1 MDLKAKNNRPL
12 TLFLAFIISIIMGI
26 VFLVL
31 SSCAPFGNN
40 SLSVS
45 DGNIQYLDF
54 FAYLKSILSGNN
66 SLSYTMSNQLGFGSI
81 GLFSY
86 YLASPLNLLVCL
98 FPHEQII
105 SFFNLLVVL
114 KISLCALTMALFLIN
129 RFPKLN
135 LPSHL
140 ILSLSYA
147 FMQYNIQQSS
157 NIMWLDGVYM
167 LPVMML
173 GVYLLISKNYRIL
186 LPLSIAF
193 SIIFNWYTAG
203 INCIFIAIYFLLE
216 MLLTSA
222 NSRKF
227 MHLSLNFMLSAVTG
241 LLISSVLF
249 FPTILAL
256 RDGRGSTFDSDSLY
270 FDFYGNILNTL
281 GNTFIGRYSIVGKAC
296 LFSGSLVTILVIS
309 LFINKA
315 VKIKEKIILGVFSI
329 FFILIFHF
337 QPLVFLFSLFKTAN
351 SYYYR
356 YAYISVA
363 FFIFV
368 AAISLINIRKYALI
382 ISALISSLLI
392 ISGNIMGNKN
402 IIIQV
407 VMTIAFIGIYTL
419 IFVIREKRISN
430 SALQYVLLTLV
441 IIELVTSSVISSRYF
456 RMDSNAQFIDYVNQK
471 ELIID
476 SINESDIRINHLSAR
491 AGEFGYNESLAYG
504 YNSVQGYSSC
514 IDNNQL
520 ELLDHLGY
528 LETGFCT
535 NIVETSVIPTDSLLA
550 VKYIISNQAVD
561 GLIPTSYAFSD
572 YTVYQN
578 PYALPMAFIYV
589 PGDMDEYGD
598 NPFENINATYKYLT
612 SQDTDVF
619 IQAAYEAAGDT
630 NEREY
635 SITIPDGNYALYGY
649 LPWNE
654 NAHETITFADDSS
667 IHYSDWGSQS
677 VFNIPVSADG
687 NEATFTISSED
698 GLSIENEYFYLCD
711 LDALMEISDF
721 INGNEVELQLED
733 NTISC
738 QLTSY
743 GNNRL
748 FLSIPYINGMAVT
761 INGTQ
766 TEPDLIDDCLISI
779 PLFEGGNIIEI
790 TYSIPGLNTG
800 IVLSLAGI
808 LLLAGTELYRKQIL
822 KKSK

>member
-40 SLSVS
+40 SLAVS

-98 FPHEQII
+98 FPHEHII
-105 SFFNLLVVL
+105 SFFNLLVIL

-173 GVYLLISKNYRIL
+173 GVFLLISKNNRIL

-203 INCIFIAIYFLLE
+203 INCIFITIYFLFE

-281 GNTFIGRYSIVGKAC
+281 GNTFIGRDSIVGKAC
-296 LFSGSLVTILVIS
+296 LFSGSLVTILVIA

-356 YAYISVA
+356 YVYISVA

-382 ISALISSLLI
+382 ISD
-392 ISGNIMGNKN
+392 
-402 IIIQV
+402 
-407 VMTIAFIGIYTL
+407 
-419 IFVIREKRISN
+419 E
-430 SALQYVLLTLV
+430 
-441 IIELVTSSVISSRYF
+441 
-456 RMDSNAQFIDYVNQK
+456 
-471 ELIID
+471 
-476 SINESDIRINHLSAR
+476 
-491 AGEFGYNESLAYG
+491 
-504 YNSVQGYSSC
+504 
-514 IDNNQL
+514 
-520 ELLDHLGY
+520 ELL
-528 LETGFCT
+528 
-535 NIVETSVIPTDSLLA
+535 
-550 VKYIISNQAVD
+550 
-561 GLIPTSYAFSD
+561 
-572 YTVYQN
+572 
-578 PYALPMAFIYV
+578 
-589 PGDMDEYGD
+589 
-598 NPFENINATYKYLT
+598 KYL
-612 SQDTDVF
+612 
-619 IQAAYEAAGDT
+619 
-630 NEREY
+630 
-635 SITIPDGNYALYGY
+635 L
-649 LPWNE
+649 
-654 NAHETITFADDSS
+654 
-667 IHYSDWGSQS
+667 
-677 VFNIPVSADG
+677 
-687 NEATFTISSED
+687 
-698 GLSIENEYFYLCD
+698 
-711 LDALMEISDF
+711 
-721 INGNEVELQLED
+721 
-733 NTISC
+733 
-738 QLTSY
+738 
-743 GNNRL
+743 
-748 FLSIPYINGMAVT
+748 
-761 INGTQ
+761 
-766 TEPDLIDDCLISI
+766 
-779 PLFEGGNIIEI
+779 
-790 TYSIPGLNTG
+790 
-800 IVLSLAGI
+800 
-808 LLLAGTELYRKQIL
+808 
-822 KKSK
+822 